1 MSLTDE
7 LYRETIL
14 DHYHHP
20 RNRGTLESPS
30 AKVEGINPLCGDELT
45 LYLNV
50 KDGKIS
56 DVKIEA
62 KGCSINMASGSMM
75 SEMVLGQSV
84 EKAIDVIDTFKRM
97 MMTKGE
103 DIEIPEELEEM
114 EALQGVKKYPVRI
127 KCALLPWNTLLQGIE
142 SANEQAP
149 GNPANSNPANNNPAN
164 TNPANT
170 NPANTKSTNGS
181 K

>member
-1 MSLTDE
+1 MSLSDE

-20 RNRGTLESPS
+20 RNRGCIEHPS
-30 AKVEGINPLCGDELT
+30 ARVEGINPLCGDELT
-45 LYLNV
+45 LYLDV
-50 KDGKIS
+50 TDGKIS

-84 EKAIDVIDTFKRM
+84 ERAKEVVEVFKKM
-97 MMTKGE
+97 MMTKGD
-103 DIEIPEELEEM
+103 DIEIPEELEDLES
-114 EALQGVKKYPVRI
+114 LQGVKKYPVRI

-142 SANEQAP
+142 TAAEQAAQP
-149 GNPANSNPANNNPAN
+149 TTGSN
-164 TNPANT
+164 
-170 NPANTKSTNGS
+170 
-181 K
+181 